1 MSEHSDPLE
10 EILKRDDIP
19 RKAKSAIREAFQKMK
34 FLALHDQMTGL
45 YNRAYYDNEIAK
57 MEREREEYPVT
68 VIFLDMDNLK
78 QINDKYGHEAGDLA
92 IKYVGHALKNNF
104 RSTDLVA
111 RIGGDEFAA
120 VLPKVKDYD
129 TVERKIKKIRE
140 EIAQYTIA
148 EELKLSVSIGVAT
161 GSSRNLAYVIK
172 QADQRM
178 YEEKRGYQSRN
189 KTFIRPL
196 KIEL

>member
-1 MSEHSDPLE
+1 
-10 EILKRDDIP
+10 
-19 RKAKSAIREAFQKMK
+19 
-34 FLALHDQMTGL
+34 
-45 YNRAYYDNEIAK
+45 
-57 MEREREEYPVT
+57 
-68 VIFLDMDNLK
+68 MDNLK

-92 IKYVGHALKNNF
+92 IKYVGQALKNNF

-129 TVERKIKKIRE
+129 TVEKKIKKIIE

-172 QADQRM
+172 LADQRM
-178 YEEKRGYQSRN
+178 YEKKREYQSRN
-189 KTFIRPL
+189 KTFIGPL